1 MPVFFSPWMAG
12 HTCPTPRST
21 SLSLQGDPANIGKGL
36 EIQLKVLGSEH
47 LDVSF
52 SHVNIS
58 NVLANMGK
66 PEDAGSFFQ
75 AVGSRT
81 VSAGVGAYEFARV

>member
-1 MPVFFSPWMAG
+1 MAG

-66 PEDAGSFFQ
+66 PEEAGLSFRQ
-75 AVGSRT
+75 WAVGQYQQGLGRMNSL
-81 VSAGVGAYEFARV
+81 GFEPWL